1 MTNINRRRFPILLAS
16 ALALLAILGAL
27 FLPDRAQAQSTTEI
41 WSATLSPEDAGV
53 SSGYFDFGGGFID
66 GELTDDDFTFAG
78 TEYTIKETYTGTFG
92 GTTFLYLKT
101 NPRMTST
108 SAARQDLVFIVDGTR
123 FALSDASDPGNIG
136 NWRWQ
141 NPGVTFTEGTD
152 VDLSLEGIVRPR
164 LTDAEVPS
172 NGRSIELEFSEDLDL
187 PSTIPSGLEDAFSV
201 TADGHA
207 MEISSIAKDGSDGLK
222 LNLSASILE
231 DQDVV
236 VSYDRSDAGSN
247 ALDDDD
253 GNEVRDFTT
262 GEGDVP
268 AVDNGSTISRPEL
281 DSSGVGFDGN
291 LIFLIFDKDLG
302 SPSPPKSAFSI
313 TADGSPISI
322 GNITRGDAG
331 LLNLLSLSPVI
342 GKGQT
347 VKLKYTDPT
356 TGDDSNAI
364 QDTDGVD
371 ASSFTVTVGN
381 DSTVTLPALTA
392 AAVPADGGTVALTFS
407 RNLDFSGTFTA
418 RIRDAFS
425 VTVDGTANAVTG
437 FSGSGDT
444 ATLTMADTIA
454 GGQRVVVG
462 YDRSDAGGEALGTSS
477 TKLVADFTT
486 GENSV
491 PAVTNNSTAGLAR
504 LASAAVDAAGTRL
517 TLTFNKSLN
526 AVTSARAWFTVTA
539 DGADVPID
547 AFQGLSAAG
556 DSFAI
561 LFSSGSPIYKD
572 EAVVVVYEK
581 PADSDG
587 FTDEANDVPV
597 ASFTTGE
604 DGVPAVT
611 NDATP
616 VAPPE
621 PDTAASASKVGTGG
635 SGLTLAFDGPLAT
648 DNAPPASA
656 FSITAGGVDIGIGAV
671 LLSSTMTAGA
681 VSLAGFTPKVR
692 QGETVALTYTDPT
705 SADDTNALQGTTGTD
720 VHSFTVTV
728 TNASTVTTGP
738 PRPPTGLAATA
749 LGATIVDLA
758 WTAPADDGDSAIT
771 GYKVEV
777 SNTGSSNWTD
787 LEDNTGDANAWY
799 RHSGLSNGDT
809 RYYRVSAINANGTSP
824 ASGSANA
831 TTMIGAHHAAP
842 DPIYGTPLWS
852 AKMTVG
858 GSSGTIG
865 YSPNGTP
872 PLGDLSPVMFEHE
885 GTPFTVRAFIGLPSF
900 STVNII
906 LSAALG
912 AGKYNLHVGPDTG
925 KFDGLATASSESSN
939 LPNVNWQHGDTV
951 DVRLVE
957 ATAPA
962 KPTGLT
968 ATAAGNAQI
977 DLAWTAPADD
987 GGRAVSGYKI
997 EVSDDGSTGSWT
1009 NLVADT
1015 GSTDTAYSHTGL
1027 SAGDTRHY
1035 RVSAINAVG
1044 TSDASNSDEATTQRT
1059 APEPPAG
1066 VAAIADGTSKIVV
1079 SWSAPANDGGS
1090 AITGYRIEVSTNGTT
1105 WPAKPHVANTG
1116 STDTSYTHTG
1126 LGAGN
1131 TRHYRVSAINT
1142 IGTSQPSAVVSDTT
1156 QPGAASCTEG
1166 PNDLWCGVVTVGA
1179 HTIEGTHY
1187 ANGYADASTTT
1198 NTSDTGALSD
1208 KTFSLMF
1215 EAGTTNNY
1223 TIDSVTVGRDSSAGV
1238 LNFSLTS
1245 ALTAADKEKLV
1256 LHVGSRPFAFGDLG
1270 TPSTVFSYLWSGS
1283 GLDWSSSTSITLR
1296 LRRVPAAPGAPTNL
1310 MAEADGGTRI
1320 ELSWTAPVDNGGSA
1334 ITGYRIEVSVDG
1346 STDWTD
1352 LKADTGN
1359 DDTSYSHTGLS
1370 PGDTRHYRV
1379 SAINANG
1386 TSEASDSDD
1395 ATTADP
1401 PTLSSAEVRAALG
1414 GTDVRLDFSENLH
1427 GLPTSVPDSIEAAF
1441 TVTADGVELGFRMR
1455 SSSETLQFL
1464 LSSGTVIYQGQTV
1477 VVSYDKLVAGSDAI
1491 ADSAGDEV
1499 ASFTTGEDGV
1509 PAVVNNSTVVAL
1521 VSTPTP
1527 ANFAAAPGNARVV
1540 LSWDPP
1546 APDSGVT
1553 RHEYRF
1559 KEGTGSYPPNWT
1571 AIPDSGVGGANQAGF
1586 AVTAGLTNETAY
1598 TFALRAV
1605 SADGESLA
1613 AEAGP
1618 VTPTPGICGRTPQVR
1633 DDILDALS
1641 GVDDCAAVTVADL
1654 ATVTELY
1661 IVRQNVTALK
1671 SGDFAGLSAL
1681 EELHLRS
1688 NALST
1693 LPPDVFSGLSALEE
1707 LTLSSN
1713 EELAPLPGTVFSGL
1727 TSLRILILN
1736 GTGLDTVPA
1745 GLFSGLPELR
1755 EIHLDGNGIEELPAS
1770 LFSGLAKLEV
1780 LSLSANDLGALPD
1793 GVFSGLSELTGI
1805 FLANNRLTELSGGV
1819 FSGLTKLRTIRL
1831 TGNLLRTLPDGVFA
1845 GLTDLEILNL
1855 ANNPV
1860 TLPVTVTLETVEGGR
1875 VRAKVLAGAPSDLTL
1890 RVRVENG
1897 VLERGAETL
1906 QVARGSVAGAPVQVI
1921 RTGDS
1926 GEVTVDLVTPLPS
1939 PPSAYSGYEFVRAAS
1954 GLPVEVADA
1963 LEREPGEEG
1972 QLRLVDR
1979 DGRVVAF
1986 NDDASAAGPAQGR
1999 LEVFHAGRWGT
2010 VCNDRFERGESV
2022 NNPDPDSTQDDE
2034 WENAAPRLACRV
2046 MGYEDGRYA
2055 GGYGQPGLPS
2065 QPLGADGRL
2074 PYWSAEDTYPP
2085 GYPVPIWLD
2094 DVTFALKKQG
2104 EETYLSGQD
2113 LADWLRVLAHD
2124 RCGYTGWG
2132 RHNCVHGEDAG
2143 LTCWNG
2149 GGQPAADAGRA
2160 AEPLTARFEARP
2172 AGHDGER
2179 PFTLRLAFSEDVTVS
2194 AADMRGHALA
2204 VTGGRVTAAARVDGR
2219 GDLWSLTVAPSGAE
2233 DVGIA
2238 LSPGRECK
2246 EAGAIC
2252 TQDGRQLSRGLAAI
2266 IPFLTPLTV
2275 WFEDVPGS
2283 HDGESAFTMK
2293 IAFSEGVD
2301 ARGGELRNHVLA
2313 VSGGRKLSL
2322 GRAEGRK
2329 DLYEAAIRP
2338 RGDGDVT
2345 IITWLH
2351 SDPECGTAGTVC
2363 TADGR
2368 ALSNS
2373 VTMVVPGPE
2382 TAASGQQEPPEGENR
2397 PATGAPTVNGTVQV
2411 GETLTADVSGIA
2423 DEDGLD
2429 NAGFTYQWLADGA
2442 DIGGAT
2448 GSGYTLADADEG
2460 KTIRVRVSFTD
2471 DAGNR
2476 ETLTSAATEA
2486 VAGAEPAERPD
2497 NPTGLSAAEVSHDR
2511 VTITWDDPGDSSITG
2526 YVILRRRHDSHA
2538 QGEFTTLAADTGTA
2552 ETAYTDAGV
2561 KPGKR
2566 YTYRIKA
2573 INAIGK
2579 SDRSRWLHLDTPA
2592 APAAEPN
2599 SPATGAPTINGTA
2612 RVGETLTADT
2622 SDIADTD
2629 GLANVSFTYQWLA
2642 DDTEIAGAAG
2652 LTYTL
2657 ADADRGKAIK
2667 VRVSFTDDAGNE
2679 ETLTSAATDAVVAPE
2694 PPAKPRGL
2702 SATATHDRVVL
2713 TWDDPQDDSIT
2724 GYVILRRVRVND
2736 EGGAFSELVPDTGS
2750 AATTYTDDTV
2760 AAGTTYTYRIK
2771 AINQHGVS
2779 ERSRWLHIGT
2789 PEAPAPDTPPE
2800 RDYSPATGAPTI
2812 NGTVQVGETLTA
2824 DTSGIADEDGLENA
2838 TFTYQ
2843 WLGDGS
2849 AIQDATANT
2858 YTLSNS
2864 DEGKA
2869 ITVQVSFTDDA
2880 GNEES
2885 LTSAA
2890 TVAVAARP
2898 APLTAR
2904 FPVSPFQSSRHQG
2917 DDDRPQVIV
2926 VFNQPVQSFT
2936 KTTPSVSLTGATVQS
2951 VARHQE
2957 DGLENAWIFWLDPE
2971 GDDDL
2976 VFTLVAGQSCDGG
2989 GICTREGGMLS
3000 QGLSKTL
3007 PGPEEDEPQPD
3018 DRQPNSPAT
3027 GAPTI
3032 NGTAQVGETLKADA
3046 SGIADPDG
3054 LEDATFTYQWLGDG
3068 SAIQDATARA
3078 YTLSNSDEGKA
3089 IKVQVSFTDD
3099 AGNEES
3105 LTSAAT
3111 VAVAA
3116 AEPAEPPAKPTGL
3129 SGTATHDRV
3138 ALTWDDPQD
3147 DSITGY
3153 VILRRVRENDEG
3165 GEFSELVAN
3174 TGSAA
3179 ASYTDDT
3186 VAAGITYTYR
3196 VKAINQHGVSER
3208 SRWLH
3213 IDTPA
3218 AP

>member
-1 MTNINRRRFPILLAS
+1 MLA
-16 ALALLAILGAL
+16 
-27 FLPDRAQAQSTTEI
+27 
-41 WSATLSPEDAGV
+41 
-53 SSGYFDFGGGFID
+53 
-66 GELTDDDFTFAG
+66 
-78 TEYTIKETYTGTFG
+78 
-92 GTTFLYLKT
+92 
-101 NPRMTST
+101 
-108 SAARQDLVFIVDGTR
+108 
-123 FALSDASDPGNIG
+123 
-136 NWRWQ
+136 
-141 NPGVTFTEGTD
+141 
-152 VDLSLEGIVRPR
+152 
-164 LTDAEVPS
+164 
-172 NGRSIELEFSEDLDL
+172 NG
-187 PSTIPSGLEDAFSV
+187 
-201 TADGHA
+201 
-207 MEISSIAKDGSDGLK
+207 
-222 LNLSASILE
+222 
-231 DQDVV
+231 Q
-236 VSYDRSDAGSN
+236 
-247 ALDDDD
+247 
-253 GNEVRDFTT
+253 
-262 GEGDVP
+262 
-268 AVDNGSTISRPEL
+268 
-281 DSSGVGFDGN
+281 
-291 LIFLIFDKDLG
+291 
-302 SPSPPKSAFSI
+302 
-313 TADGSPISI
+313 
-322 GNITRGDAG
+322 
-331 LLNLLSLSPVI
+331 VI
-342 GKGQT
+342 
-347 VKLKYTDPT
+347 
-356 TGDDSNAI
+356 
-364 QDTDGVD
+364 
-371 ASSFTVTVGN
+371 
-381 DSTVTLPALTA
+381 
-392 AAVPADGGTVALTFS
+392 ALTFS

-418 RIRDAFS
+418 TIRDAFS

-444 ATLTMADTIA
+444 ATLTMSDTIE
-454 GGQRVVVG
+454 GGQTVVVG

-486 GENSV
+486 GANSV
-491 PAVTNNSTAGLAR
+491 PAVTNNSTEGPAR

-526 AVTSARAWFTVTA
+526 AVTSARAWFTITA

-547 AFQGLSAAG
+547 SFEGLSAAG

-587 FTDEANDVPV
+587 LTDEADDVPV
-597 ASFTTGE
+597 ASFTTGL

-611 NDATP
+611 NDATT

-621 PDTAASASKVGTGG
+621 PDTAASTSKVGTGG
-635 SGLTLAFDGPLAT
+635 SGLVLAFDGPLAT

-656 FSITAGGVDIGIGAV
+656 FSITAGGVAIGIGVV
-671 LLSSTMTAGA
+671 LLSSTMTEGA
-681 VSLAGFTPKVR
+681 VSLSGLTPKVR

-738 PRPPTGLAATA
+738 PRPPTGLTATA

-777 SNTGSSNWTD
+777 SNDGSSNWTD
-787 LEDNTGDANAWY
+787 LAADTGDANAWY

-809 RYYRVSAINANGTSP
+809 RHYRVSAINANGTSP
-824 ASGSANA
+824 ASASANA
-831 TTMIGAHHAAP
+831 TTMTGDDHAAP
-842 DPIYGTPLWS
+842 ATIYGDIIWS

-858 GSSGTIG
+858 VNFEVGRG
-865 YSPNGTP
+865 YYPLRNVGALSPNTFDRGGTP
-872 PLGDLSPVMFEHE
+872 VTVEALFVVTKDTVAAVLDSVLGD
-885 GTPFTVRAFIGLPSF
+885 
-900 STVNII
+900 
-906 LSAALG
+906 
-912 AGKYNLHVGPDTG
+912 GKYNLLLGPRITEVDRLATNDTG
-925 KFDGLATASSESSN
+925 SFGTPANFD
-939 LPNVNWQHGDTV
+939 WQHGDTV

-957 ATAPA
+957 AAAPA
-962 KPTGLT
+962 KPTGLS

-1009 NLVADT
+1009 DLVADT
-1015 GSTDTAYSHTGL
+1015 ASTDTAYSHTGL

-1044 TSDASNSDEATTQRT
+1044 TSDASNSDEVTTQTT

-1079 SWSAPANDGGS
+1079 SWSAPGNDGGS
-1090 AITGYRIEVSTNGTT
+1090 AITGYKVEVSTNGTT
-1105 WPAKPHVANTG
+1105 WPAKPHVADTA

-1126 LGAGN
+1126 LGSGD

-1142 IGTSQPSAVVSDTT
+1142 IGTSQPSAVVSDMT
-1156 QPGAASCTEG
+1156 QPGATSCT
-1166 PNDLWCGVVTVGA
+1166 PNPGDYWCGVVTVALHAGQA
-1179 HTIEGTHY
+1179 HGFVDGTP
-1187 ANGYADASTTT
+1187 
-1198 NTSDTGALSD
+1198 DTGALSETEF
-1208 KTFSLMF
+1208 TFGPNS
-1215 EAGTTNNY
+1215 Y
-1223 TIDSVTVGRDSSAGV
+1223 TIDGIYVGEPVGSNRGH
-1238 LNFSLTS
+1238 LFFNLTS
-1245 ALTAADKEKLV
+1245 ALDAADKEKLV
-1256 LHVGSRPFAFGDLG
+1256 LHVGSRAFALSDASGPDSIH
-1270 TPSTVFSYLWSGS
+1270 TYRWSGT

-1296 LRRVPAAPGAPTNL
+1296 LRRVPAAPGAPANL
-1310 MAEADGGTRI
+1310 MAEAAGGTRI

-1346 STDWTD
+1346 SSGSWSE
-1352 LKADTGN
+1352 LVANTGN
-1359 DDTSYSHTGLS
+1359 DETSYPHDGLS

-1401 PTLSSAEVRAALG
+1401 PTLSSAEVGSTSERI
-1414 GTDVRLDFSENLH
+1414 TLDFSENLNLQAEA
-1427 GLPTSVPDSIEAAF
+1427 LPTAAGNAF
-1441 TVTADGVELGFRMR
+1441 TVNVDGVERQFHNITWGGQGLGRDKVLINFA
-1455 SSSETLQFL
+1455 TK
-1464 LSSGTVIYQGQTV
+1464 IYQGQTV
-1477 VVSYDKLVAGSDAI
+1477 VVSYDKSVAGNKAI
-1491 ADSAGDEV
+1491 ADSDGEEV
-1499 ASFTTGEDGV
+1499 ASFTTGRGGV
-1509 PAVVNNSTVVAL
+1509 PAVVNNSNVMAP

-1527 ANFAAAPGNARVV
+1527 ANFAAVPGNARAV

-1546 APDSGVT
+1546 AADSGVT

-1641 GVDDCAAVTVADL
+1641 GVDGCAAVTVADL
-1654 ATVTELY
+1654 ATVTEIY
-1661 IVRQNVTALK
+1661 IIRQDVTALE

-1693 LPPDVFSGLSALEE
+1693 LPPDVFSGLSALRVLILADNALSTLPPGVFSGLSALEE

-1713 EELAPLPGTVFSGL
+1713 QELAPLPGTVFSGL

-1780 LSLSANDLGALPD
+1780 LSLSANGLGTLPD
-1793 GVFSGLSELTGI
+1793 GVFSGLSELTKI
-1805 FLANNRLTELSGGV
+1805 FLANNRLTELSPDV
-1819 FSGLTKLRTIRL
+1819 FSGLTKLKTIRL
-1831 TGNLLRTLPDGVFA
+1831 TGNQLRTLPDGVFA

-1855 ANNPV
+1855 GNNPV
-1860 TLPVTVTLETVEGGR
+1860 TLPVTVTLETVAGGR
-1875 VRAKVLAGAPSDLTL
+1875 VRAKVLTGAPLDLTL

-1926 GEVTVDLVTPLPS
+1926 GEVTVDLVAPLPP
-1939 PPSAYSGYEFVRAAS
+1939 PPSEYSGYEFVRAAS

-2022 NNPDPDSTQDDE
+2022 NNPEPDSTQDDE
-2034 WENAAPRLACRV
+2034 WENAAPRLACQV

-2065 QPLGADGRL
+2065 QPLGADGSL

-2094 DVTFALKKQG
+2094 DVTFALKKVG
-2104 EETYLSGQD
+2104 EETYLSGQELD
-2113 LADWLRVLAHD
+2113 GWLRVLAHD

-2149 GGQPAADAGRA
+2149 AGQPEETAAGGAV
-2160 AEPLTARFEARP
+2160 EPLTVRFEARP
-2172 AGHDGER
+2172 AGHDGGR

-2194 AADMRGHALA
+2194 AAGMRGHALA

-2219 GDLWSLTVAPSGAE
+2219 ADLWSLTVAPSGAE
-2233 DVGIA
+2233 DVGIT

-2266 IPFLTPLTV
+2266 IPVLTPLTV
-2275 WFEDVPGS
+2275 WFEDAPGS

-2313 VSGGRKLSL
+2313 VSGGRKLSV
-2322 GRAEGRK
+2322 GRAEGRR

-2351 SDPECGTAGTVC
+2351 SDPRCGTAGTVC

-2382 TAASGQQEPPEGENR
+2382 SAASGQQEPGQQEPAEQEPAEEENR
-2397 PATGAPTVNGTVQV
+2397 PATGAPTINGTAQV
-2411 GETLTADVSGIA
+2411 GETLSADTSGIA
-2423 DEDGLD
+2423 DEDGLED
-2429 NAGFTYQWLADGA
+2429 AGFAYQWLADDT
-2442 DIGGAT
+2442 DISGAT
-2448 GSGYTLADADEG
+2448 GSTYTLAGADEG
-2460 KTIRVRVSFTD
+2460 KAIRVRVSFTD
-2471 DAGNR
+2471 DGGNE

-2486 VAGAEPAERPD
+2486 VAGAGPAEPPD
-2497 NPTGLSAAEVSHDR
+2497 KPTGLSAAEVSHDR
-2511 VTITWDDPGDSSITG
+2511 VAITWDDPGDSSITG

-2538 QGEFTTLAADTGTA
+2538 QGQFTTLAADTGTA

-2561 KPGKR
+2561 KPEKR

-2579 SDRSRWLHLDTPA
+2579 SERSRWLHLDTPA
-2592 APAAEPN
+2592 APAAEPD
-2599 SPATGAPTINGTA
+2599 SPATGTPSINGTA

-2622 SDIADTD
+2622 SGIVDAD
-2629 GLANVSFTYQWLA
+2629 GLDDVSFTYQWLA
-2642 DDTEIAGAAG
+2642 DDADISGATG
-2652 LTYTL
+2652 STYTL
-2657 ADADRGKAIK
+2657 ADADRGKAVR
-2667 VRVSFTDDAGNE
+2667 VRVSFTDDEGNE
-2679 ETLTSAATDAVVAPE
+2679 ETLTSAATGAVAAAEPSE

-2702 SATATHDRVVL
+2702 SATATHDTVAL
-2713 TWDDPQDDSIT
+2713 TWDDPQDGSIT
-2724 GYVILRRVRVND
+2724 GYVILRRVREND
-2736 EGGAFSELVPDTGS
+2736 QGGEFSVLVADTGS
-2750 AATTYTDDTV
+2750 AATAYTDGTV
-2760 AAGTTYTYRIK
+2760 VAETTYTYRIK

-2779 ERSRWLHIGT
+2779 ERSRWFHIDT
-2789 PEAPAPDTPPE
+2789 PEAPEPDTPPE
-2800 RDYSPATGAPTI
+2800 RDNSPATGAPIIT
-2812 NGTVQVGETLTA
+2812 GTARVGETLTA
-2824 DTSGIADEDGLENA
+2824 DTSGIADPDGLEEA
-2838 TFTYQ
+2838 AFIYQ

-2858 YTLSNS
+2858 YTLADS
-2864 DEGKA
+2864 DESKA
-2869 ITVQVSFTDDA
+2869 VRVRVSFTDDA
-2880 GNEES
+2880 GNGES
-2885 LTSAA
+2885 VTSAA
-2890 TVAVAARP
+2890 TAAVAARP
-2898 APLTAR
+2898 APLTAG

-2926 VFNQPVQSFT
+2926 AFNQPVQSFT

-2976 VFTLVAGQSCDGG
+2976 AFTLVAGQSCDGG
-2989 GICTREGGMLS
+2989 GICAREGGMLS

-3032 NGTAQVGETLKADA
+3032 NGTAQVGETLTADT
-3046 SGIADPDG
+3046 SGIADDDG
-3054 LEDATFTYQWLGDG
+3054 LEDAAFTYRWLADDTEISGAAG
-3068 SAIQDATARA
+3068 LT
-3078 YTLSNSDEGKA
+3078 YTLADADRGKA
-3089 IKVQVSFTDD
+3089 VRVRVSFTDD
-3099 AGNEES
+3099 GGNEET
-3105 LTSAAT
+3105 LTSGAT
-3111 VAVAA
+3111 DAVAA
-3116 AEPAEPPAKPTGL
+3116 AEPSEPPAKPRGL
-3129 SGTATHDRV
+3129 SATATHDQV
-3138 ALTWDDPQD
+3138 TLTWDDPGD

-3153 VILRRVRENDEG
+3153 VILRRLRYDDPKG
-3165 GEFSELVAN
+3165 HFDELVGD

-3179 ASYTDDT
+3179 ATYTDDT
-3186 VAAGITYTYR
+3186 VAAETSYTYR
-3196 VKAINQHGVSER
+3196 IKAINEHGVSER
-3208 SRWLH
+3208 SRWFH